1 MANELQTTIIGTL
14 EQTAAVIRTNMQAKD
29 INASGR
35 TSASIRVRTYEGG
48 FQLVGGGQNTA
59 PFATVEVGRPGGNVP
74 GGMVLR
80 KNGVLD
86 VSNTFKAILMQWAK
100 DKGLDMD
107 WGGATMLGRRIA
119 AIGTL
124 RHRQNVD
131 VYSTEVKQ
139 AATTIRNACNAHV
152 SATIRAAIGGTVQA
166 TTGATH
172 F

>member
-1 MANELQTTIIGTL
+1 MANELKTTIVDVL
-14 EQTAAVIRTNMQAKD
+14 QQTAAVIRTNMQAKD

-35 TSASIRVRTYEGG
+35 TSASIHVRTYEGG
-48 FQLVGGGQNTA
+48 FQLVGGGQKTA
-59 PFATVEVGRPGGNVP
+59 PFPTVEVGRPGGNVP

-80 KNGVLD
+80 KNGMLD

-100 DKGLDMD
+100 DKGIDMD

-119 AIGTL
+119 AVGTL

-139 AATTIRNACNAHV
+139 AATTIRAACNEHV
-152 SATIRAAIGGTVQA
+152 SATVRAAIGGKAQV

>member
-35 TSASIRVRTYEGG
+35 TSASIRVRAYEGG

-59 PFATVEVGRPGGNVP
+59 PFPTVEVGRPGGNVP

-100 DKGLDMD
+100 DKGIDMD

-119 AIGTL
+119 AVGTL
-124 RHRQNVD
+124 RHQSNED
-131 VYSTEVKQ
+131 VYSTDAKQ
-139 AATTIRNACNAHV
+139 AVETIKGACASYFV
-152 SATIRAAIGGTVQA
+152 QQVRAATN
-166 TTGATH
+166 ATH

>member
-1 MANELQTTIIGTL
+1 MANELQNTIVGTL
-14 EQTAAVIRTNMQAKD
+14 EQTAAVIRVNMQSKN

-35 TSASIRVRTYEGG
+35 TSESIHVREYEGG
-48 FQLVGGGQNTA
+48 FQLIGGAKNTA
-59 PFATVEVGRPGGNVP
+59 PFPTVEVGRPGGNVP

-100 DKGLDMD
+100 DKGIDMD

-119 AIGTL
+119 ASGTL
-124 RHRQNVD
+124 RHQKNED
-131 VYSTEVKQ
+131 VYSTDAKQ
-139 AATTIRNACNAHV
+139 AVETIKGAC
-152 SATIRAAIGGTVQA
+152 SALFVQNIRAAA
-166 TTGATH
+166 GATH